1 MDRKIPNMYNANF
14 AARND
19 VYRNDMPFQNMVIRQ
34 NNMIPVGPMPNY
46 VYVDTNFLNKKREGQ
61 DISGNSAFNSNDN
74 IKSKY

>member
-14 AARND
+14 SARND